1 MADPTP
7 ASMRRLAFGAL
18 LIVDFLL
25 VAVMLATDK
34 NLQTDFGSQPAY
46 YVHWWGLLALG
57 VLDLLL
63 GALLVAAEFPP
74 VQGWLPGA
82 RRKYLH
88 LGAVLWTILS
98 VVAMLG
104 IVETYSQVGFQSM
117 SQFEQYLFGVSA
129 YPGALS
135 YIPWLYDL
143 LVAASALTALVGIVA
158 VLSVQTTPT
167 GSS

>member
-1 MADPTP
+1 MGDPRP
-7 ASMRRLAFGAL
+7 PSMRRLAFGGL
-18 LIVDFLL
+18 LVVDFLL

-57 VLDLLL
+57 VLDLLA
-63 GALLVAAEFPP
+63 GALLVTAEFPP
-74 VQGWLPGA
+74 VDGWLSGA

-88 LGAVLWTILS
+88 VGAVLWTTLT

-143 LVAASALTALVGIVA
+143 VVTASALTALIGIAA
-158 VLSVQTTPT
+158 VLSIPSVQP
-167 GSS
+167 SAS